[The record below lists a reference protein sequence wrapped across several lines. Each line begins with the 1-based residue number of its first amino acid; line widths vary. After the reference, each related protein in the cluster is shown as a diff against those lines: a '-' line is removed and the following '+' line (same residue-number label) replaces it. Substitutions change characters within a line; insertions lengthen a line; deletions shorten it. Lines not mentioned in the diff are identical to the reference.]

1 MIVGI
6 TGTMSAGKSTVTQ
19 IIKEAG
25 YAVYDT
31 DKMVHKYYDKEG
43 SLYTH
48 IIETFGASLL
58 NAKKEIDR
66 TKLASL
72 IFNDESKLA
81 QLEALVFPTVLE
93 EMNEISGNRDA
104 LIFIEVP
111 MLFEAEMHDF
121 FDKIIVV
128 DANLDSRIK
137 RAQKKGLDLDDIQKR
152 MTRQWSS
159 EALRDC
165 ADYIIENNS
174 SLKDLQEEVLDV
186 LEIIKLERSRLW
198 IQK

>member
-1 MIVGI
+1 M
-6 TGTMSAGKSTVTQ
+6 
-19 IIKEAG
+19 
-25 YAVYDT
+25 
-31 DKMVHKYYDKEG
+31 
-43 SLYTH
+43 
-48 IIETFGASLL
+48 
-58 NAKKEIDR
+58 
-66 TKLASL
+66 
-72 IFNDESKLA
+72 
-81 QLEALVFPTVLE
+81 
-93 EMNEISGNRDA
+93 RDA

-128 DANLDSRIK
+128 DANLESRIN